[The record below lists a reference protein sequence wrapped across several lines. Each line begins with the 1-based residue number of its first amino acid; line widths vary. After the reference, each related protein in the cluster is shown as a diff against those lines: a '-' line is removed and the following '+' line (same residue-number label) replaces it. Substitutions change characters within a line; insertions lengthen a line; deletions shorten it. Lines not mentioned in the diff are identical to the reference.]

1 MSAAGSSTTAEHGVS
16 PEVDAR
22 ATGAWSDVAG
32 IPADLLAAKELVY
45 DPSGF
50 TCSLPVLEA
59 ESADYGACEFALDGL
74 SVRFRTAR
82 TTPVKAGQF
91 VTVWKR
97 HAGGPIQPFDSEDG
111 VDVLVVGVRE
121 GGSRGQFVFPRD
133 VLCERGVF
141 ARDGSGGK
149 RAFRV
154 YPPWVT
160 TTSRQAGSSQRWQ
173 TNHFLALPAAG
184 TADTGRARSLYH
196 AART

>member
-1 MSAAGSSTTAEHGVS
+1 MSVTGSSTTAERDV
-16 PEVDAR
+16 PPDVDAPD
-22 ATGAWSDVAG
+22 AGAWSDVAG

-50 TCSLPVLEA
+50 TCSLPALEA
-59 ESADYGACEFALDGL
+59 ESAAYGACVFTLDGL
-74 SVRFRTAR
+74 SVRFRTAK
-82 TTPVKAGQF
+82 TTPAKAGQF

-97 HAGGPIQPFDSEDG
+97 HAGGPIRPFDSEDD
-111 VDVLVVGVRE
+111 VDLLVVGVRE
-121 GGSRGQFVFPRD
+121 GLSLGQFVFPRD

-160 TTSRQAGSSQRWQ
+160 TASRQAGSSQRWQ
-173 TNHFLALPAAG
+173 TDHFLPLPAAG
-184 TADTGRARSLYH
+184 TVDTGRARSLYH
-196 AART
+196 TART